1 MVGHKLL
8 VKNFK
13 NLAEAEKLSHGYI
26 FFGSDGVGK
35 KTFALSLANFLENKE
50 FFYEDGSVNVG
61 DFENKKHVI
70 FSDLLLIEP
79 NENRTIGIDAVRELK
94 NFLSQKPNK
103 SSKRT
108 AIIDEAEFL
117 TTEAQNALLKIA
129 EEPPASSLLILIARE
144 PEIFVATL
152 GSRLQRVFFSSLK
165 LNEITE
171 GLEKVCSIKNI
182 VCSKKEMEKIS
193 KFSRGSFGLAV
204 RMLNDKKFQEIRSLA
219 EKFLRISFAER
230 KDFLKELLDRP
241 PAGGDF
247 DILGF
252 LDAVILQIT
261 NHFTNLP
268 TGRQVYEPDGLRKQ
282 EKEIKLWH
290 KVLRLRQD
298 FSNFPLNPKLQ
309 LLNL

>member
-13 NLAEAEKLSHGYI
+13 NLVEAEKLSHGYI
-26 FFGSDGVGK
+26 FFGADGVGK

-79 NENRTIGIDAVRELK
+79 NENRTIGIDVVRELK
-94 NFLSQKPNK
+94 NFLTQRPNK
-103 SSKRT
+103 SPKRT

-129 EEPPASSLLILIARE
+129 EEPPASSLLVLIARE

-152 GSRLQRVFFSSLK
+152 GSRLQKIYFAPVKISDV
-165 LNEITE
+165 EE
-171 GLEKVCSIKNI
+171 WLEKSCSTKHVVCSREELRKIA
-182 VCSKKEMEKIS
+182 EKS
-193 KFSRGSFGLAV
+193 MGKPGLAFKI
-204 RMLNDKKFQEIRSLA
+204 LKDEKFQATSKLA
-219 EKFLRISFAER
+219 EKFLKISGSNR
-230 KDFLKELLDRP
+230 KDFLKELLEP
-241 PAGGDF
+241 EDF